1 MLVNKVLASL
11 QVIPIFFFFTLSK
24 KMGRSGDGKRNIL
37 MGMALALIRRSKF
50 FIANFRD
57 EVKRFRSTV
66 AQLIVTC

>member
-1 MLVNKVLASL
+1 
-11 QVIPIFFFFTLSK
+11 
-24 KMGRSGDGKRNIL
+24 MGRSGDGKRNIL